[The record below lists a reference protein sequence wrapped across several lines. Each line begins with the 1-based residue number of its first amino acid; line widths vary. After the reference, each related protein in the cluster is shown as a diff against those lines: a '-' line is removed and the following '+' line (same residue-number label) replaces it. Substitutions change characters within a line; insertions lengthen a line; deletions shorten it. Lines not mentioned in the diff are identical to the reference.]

1 MKLKITKER
10 LDQIMQEE
18 YQRIQEEKST
28 EEELEAEYKAAKQKL
43 DKGATTEDQLDG
55 LKALEDMF
63 LRLGVGHPSKYY
75 RLAHQAILDYKKGLT
90 KAKVD
95 RNMPGLRFSRG
106 GVLRK
111 EEEHAEP
118 VGAGIEDISADDVLG
133 NQPGL
138 GFDIGS
144 QQAFAELYARYS
156 GGKDKAQIATDFEKI
171 DALGDEKLSKMFK
184 AFILRNTL
192 LFPDETPG
200 SVDLL
205 RNDPEAVE
213 AAVSAIPDE
222 VPEGPPESEEDMDS
236 LIDDIKRLMKQ
247 QGNL

>member
-18 YQRIQEEKST
+18 YQRIQEEK
-28 EEELEAEYKAAKQKL
+28 EEAEVQYHQ
-43 DKGATTEDQLDG
+43 GF
-55 LKALEDMF
+55 ALEPGESKEDF
-63 LRLGVGHPSKYY
+63 QKTALRDAAAL
-75 RLAHQAILDYKKGLT
+75 KKRRREQGKRMAGAGRTPIRRDLE
-90 KAKVD
+90 
-95 RNMPGLRFSRG
+95 
-106 GVLRK
+106 

-118 VGAGIEDISADDVLG
+118 VGAGIEDISADDVVG

-138 GFDIGS
+138 GFDLGS
-144 QQAFAELYARYS
+144 QEAFRLLYTQYD
-156 GGKDKAQIATDFEKI
+156 GGRNKAQIGKDFEKI
-171 DALGDEKLSKMFK
+171 AQIDPKLSDVFK
-184 AFILRNTL
+184 ALILSNPI

-213 AAVSAIPDE
+213 AALAAIPDE
-222 VPEGPPESEEDMDS
+222 LPEGPPESEEDMDS
-236 LIDDIKRLMKQ
+236 LVKDIQRLLKQ

>member
-18 YQRIQEEKST
+18 YQRIQEEKKRPKDFFDTQTGRQMIYDPGHKDADSKGFRPET
-28 EEELEAEYKAAKQKL
+28 TAERDKAVQAKLAADAEREAARKQRTDIAAAKRKVVEPIVR
-43 DKGATTEDQLDG
+43 GMRG
-55 LKALEDMF
+55 LE
-63 LRLGVGHPSKYY
+63 
-75 RLAHQAILDYKKGLT
+75 
-90 KAKVD
+90 
-95 RNMPGLRFSRG
+95 
-106 GVLRK
+106 

-138 GFDIGS
+138 GFDLGS
-144 QQAFAELYARYS
+144 QEAFRLLYTQYD
-156 GGKDKAQIATDFEKI
+156 GGRNKAQIGKDFEKI
-171 DALGDEKLSKMFK
+171 AQIDPKLSDVFK
-184 AFILRNTL
+184 ALILSNPI

-213 AAVSAIPDE
+213 AALAAIPDE
-222 VPEGPPESEEDMDS
+222 LPEGPPESEEDMDS
-236 LIDDIKRLMKQ
+236 LVKDIQRLLKQ

>member
-10 LDQIMQEE
+10 LDQIVKEE
-18 YQRIQEEKST
+18 YERI
-28 EEELEAEYKAAKQKL
+28 
-43 DKGATTEDQLDG
+43 
-55 LKALEDMF
+55 
-63 LRLGVGHPSKYY
+63 
-75 RLAHQAILDYKKGLT
+75 
-90 KAKVD
+90 
-95 RNMPGLRFSRG
+95 
-106 GVLRK
+106 K
-111 EEEHAEP
+111 EEEHADP

-171 DALGDEKLSKMFK
+171 DALGDEGLSKMFK

-205 RNDPEAVE
+205 RNDPEAVD
-213 AAVSAIPDE
+213 AALAAIPDE
-222 VPEGPPESEEDMDS
+222 LEELEEDISDS
-236 LIDDIKRLMKQ
+236 LVKEIQNLLKQ

>member
-1 MKLKITKER
+1 MKLKITRER
-10 LDQIMQEE
+10 FNQIVQEE
-18 YQRIQEEKST
+18 HQRIQEEKKHSL
-28 EEELEAEYKAAKQKL
+28 EEQDPL
-43 DKGATTEDQLDG
+43 DD
-55 LKALEDMF
+55 
-63 LRLGVGHPSKYY
+63 
-75 RLAHQAILDYKKGLT
+75 
-90 KAKVD
+90 
-95 RNMPGLRFSRG
+95 
-106 GVLRK
+106 
-111 EEEHAEP
+111 AEP
-118 VGAGIEDISADDVLG
+118 LNPDTFDPDKILG

-205 RNDPEAVE
+205 RNDPEAVD
-213 AAVSAIPDE
+213 AALAAIPDE
-222 VPEGPPESEEDMDS
+222 LEELEEDISDS
-236 LIDDIKRLMKQ
+236 LVKEIQNLLKQ